1 MPVVSAPS
9 LILFARAPEPG
20 RVKTRLAGRLSE
32 AGAAFLYRAFLSDA
46 SRVYCAPMFWRSVL
60 YAESTPADPSP
71 WTTLF
76 AAPWVHELQV
86 EGDLGDRL
94 LAAFSREFDGG
105 ASAAVAVGS
114 DHPSL
119 SRGRLREVFEA
130 LAGGFDAAIIPA
142 EDGGYCAIGLTRRAP
157 AEALFRDIAWS
168 TPAVLKETV
177 ARLEGAGVR
186 HRLLDPAYDVDRP
199 EDLERLARDLSR
211 RDPLAEDF
219 PQATARMLA
228 ALEPILFLPSKARGT
243 P

>member
-1 MPVVSAPS
+1 MPPPS
-9 LILFARAPEPG
+9 LLLFARPPEPG

-46 SRVYCAPMFWRSVL
+46 SRVYCSPMLWRCVL
-60 YAESTPADPSP
+60 YAESAPADPP
-71 WTTLF
+71 WATLF

-86 EGDLGDRL
+86 EGDLGERL
-94 LAAFSREFDGG
+94 LAAFAREFDGG
-105 ASAAVAVGS
+105 APAAVAVGS

-119 SRGRLREVFEA
+119 SRERLREVFEV
-130 LAGGFDAAIIPA
+130 LASGFDAAVIPA

-157 AEALFRDIAWS
+157 AQALFRDIAWS
-168 TPAVLKETV
+168 TPTVLRETV

-199 EDLERLARDLSR
+199 EDLERLARDLSS

-228 ALEPILFLPSKARGT
+228 TLEPFLFPSKARGIL
-243 P
+243 